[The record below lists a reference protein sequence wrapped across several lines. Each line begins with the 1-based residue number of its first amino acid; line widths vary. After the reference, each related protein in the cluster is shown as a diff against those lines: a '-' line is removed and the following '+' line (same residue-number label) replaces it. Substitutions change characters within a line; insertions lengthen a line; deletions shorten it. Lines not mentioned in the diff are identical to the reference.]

1 MFSITTFT
9 VHTTRF
15 FHHWLREIAYDD
27 MSHQASD
34 WIPDELRT
42 EAKASR
48 DQPIQL
54 NFGVPKKHRLNWIH
68 RTIDQLPD

>member
-1 MFSITTFT
+1 
-9 VHTTRF
+9 
-15 FHHWLREIAYDD
+15 